1 MLAKSDMHSSPD
13 IFCPSPNT
21 HNLLYSLF
29 RFLIFKF
36 LSFLFVPPSVRP
48 SVSNSKFS
56 FLLFGDPQELTQI
69 VRPSSST
76 FLFCL
81 TGEPLTEW
89 VTLFSYSCWYNLLLC
104 SFSWREGESEKWIKQ
119 KSQKRGELSYLEYS
133 QSLGES
139 KFRPTPVSS
148 PSYTPRNKWTFKL
161 FSFPYHRDFLR
172 ENCSEFVLGP
182 AVRNWPTGRYRC
194 QSPRG
199 WPSLHAA
206 EAARRR
212 AGFRARPSPSRPSS
226 SVLPSR
232 LYKEI
237 WFELIYPHFGSCL
250 RFKTK
255 ACCVVSAERN
265 ILHLKN
271 VCKYTRRHFV
281 SSKKCLKVK
290 KNQHLVN

>member
-36 LSFLFVPPSVRP
+36 LSFLFVRPSVRP
-48 SVSNSKFS
+48 SLIPS
-56 FLLFGDPQELTQI
+56 FLFFYSGTHKSWL
-69 VRPSSST
+69 RSSVH
-76 FLFCL
+76 
-81 TGEPLTEW
+81 PLQHF
-89 VTLFSYSCWYNLLLC
+89 FSVLQVSHSLSESHFSRILADTTYYSVV
-104 SFSWREGESEKWIKQ
+104 SRGGRGESEKWIKQ

-139 KFRPTPVSS
+139 RLQPTPIPS
-148 PSYTPRNKWTFKL
+148 PSHTPRSKWTFKL

-206 EAARRR
+206 EAVRRR